1 MSKMGDLLIEHEEL
15 VADRDK
21 LTRKIDIIVKH
32 LRALV
37 DELDSAELC
46 PQCGKPP
53 RQCSSAQRVSDPK
66 PFSEM
71 FGE

>member
-21 LTRKIDIIVKH
+21 LTRQIDIIIRH
-32 LRALV
+32 TRAMV
-37 DELDSAELC
+37 DELDSVESC

-66 PFSEM
+66 PFSEI

>member
-46 PQCGKPP
+46 PQCGKPL
-53 RQCSSAQRVSDPK
+53 RQCSPVKKIPDPK